1 MSVFDGLRFRK
12 VFSPIHNLDPRIK
25 FIYVIA
31 IFVVAILFNQIIPL
45 LILFVMQIPFVLLA
59 RVQKQWLRSLRGAA
73 FLATFIFV
81 VNVGT
86 TYFTSGY
93 LLTAI
98 NVENAAAMTLR
109 FVVLVESFSVFF
121 LTTSPDHL
129 GLALEESR
137 VPYEFAF
144 AFTTAVR
151 FVPVLA
157 EEAQTIMDAQKAR
170 GLELEKGGLLKRIR
184 NYVPVLIPLIV
195 SAIRRSLELAEAME
209 SRAWGATKKRTNLY
223 LLKLHKGDYSL
234 LSITVGIL
242 LCCCLRSL
250 FCDDPN
256 NNPIII
262 INNSQSN
269 CRSKHWLHRHFF
281 DR

>member
-1 MSVFDGLRFRK
+1 MSVFDGLKFRR
-12 VFSPIHNLDPRIK
+12 VSSPIHNLDPRMK
-25 FIYVIA
+25 FVYVCA
-31 IFVVAILFNQIIPL
+31 VFVVAILFGEILPL
-45 LILFVMQIPFVLLA
+45 IALFLMSIPFVLLA
-59 RVQKQWLRSLRGAA
+59 GVQKEWLRSLRGAA
-73 FLATFIFV
+73 FLAVFIFL
-81 VNVGT
+81 VNIASSF
-86 TYFTSGY
+86 FTSGY
-93 LLTAI
+93 VLTAVA
-98 NVENAAAMTLR
+98 VETAAAMTLR

-129 GLALEESR
+129 GLALEQSR

-170 GLELEKGGLLKRIR
+170 GLELEKGGFLKRIR

-223 LLKLHKGDYSL
+223 ALKLLRGDFALLAINVAVLAVAIYVRLYVPVPSL
-234 LSITVGIL
+234 SQ
-242 LCCCLRSL
+242 L
-250 FCDDPN
+250 F
-256 NNPIII
+256 
-262 INNSQSN
+262 
-269 CRSKHWLHRHFF
+269 LV
-281 DR
+281 

>member
-1 MSVFDGLRFRK
+1 V
-12 VFSPIHNLDPRIK
+12 
-25 FIYVIA
+25 A
-31 IFVVAILFNQIIPL
+31 AILFGEILPL
-45 LILFVMQIPFVLLA
+45 IALFLMSIPFVLLA
-59 RVQKQWLRSLRGAA
+59 GVQKEWLRSLRGAA
-73 FLATFIFV
+73 FLAAFIFL
-81 VNVGT
+81 VNIASS
-86 TYFTSGY
+86 YFTSGY
-93 LLTAI
+93 VLTAVA
-98 NVENAAAMTLR
+98 VETAAAMTLR

-129 GLALEESR
+129 GLALEQTR

-170 GLELEKGGLLKRIR
+170 GLELEKGGFLKRIR

-223 LLKLHKGDYSL
+223 ALKLHRGDFAL
-234 LSITVGIL
+234 LVINVAVLAVAIYVRLYVPVPTLSQ
-242 LCCCLRSL
+242 L
-250 FCDDPN
+250 F
-256 NNPIII
+256 
-262 INNSQSN
+262 
-269 CRSKHWLHRHFF
+269 LV
-281 DR
+281 

>member
-1 MSVFDGLRFRK
+1 MSVFDGLKFRK
-12 VFSPIHNLDPRIK
+12 VYSPIHNLDPRVK
-25 FIYVIA
+25 FIYVCA
-31 IFVVAILFNQIIPL
+31 VFVAAILFGEILPL
-45 LILFVMQIPFVLLA
+45 IALFLMSIPFVLLA
-59 RVQKQWLRSLRGAA
+59 GVQKEWLRSLRGAA
-73 FLATFIFV
+73 FLASFIFL
-81 VNVGT
+81 VNIASSF
-86 TYFTSGY
+86 FTSGY
-93 LLTAI
+93 VLTAVA
-98 NVENAAAMTLR
+98 VETAAAMTLR

-129 GLALEESR
+129 GLALEQTR

-170 GLELEKGGLLKRIR
+170 GLELEKGGFLKRIR

-223 LLKLHKGDYSL
+223 ALKLHRGDFAL
-234 LSITVGIL
+234 LAINVAVLAVAIYVRLYVPVPTLSQ
-242 LCCCLRSL
+242 L
-250 FCDDPN
+250 F
-256 NNPIII
+256 
-262 INNSQSN
+262 
-269 CRSKHWLHRHFF
+269 LV
-281 DR
+281 

>member
-1 MSVFDGLRFRK
+1 MSVFDGLKFRK
-12 VFSPIHNLDPRIK
+12 VYSPIHNLDPRMK
-25 FIYVIA
+25 FVYVIA
-31 IFVVAILFNQIIPL
+31 IFIAAILLGSIIPL
-45 LILFVMQIPFVLLA
+45 LALFLFQIPFVLLA
-59 RVQKQWLRSLRGAA
+59 RVQKQWLRSLRGAV
-73 FLATFIFV
+73 FLATFIFI
-81 VNVGT
+81 VNIASSF
-86 TYFTSGY
+86 FTNNY
-93 LLTAI
+93 TITALAL
-98 NVENAAAMTLR
+98 ENATAMTLR

-129 GLALEESR
+129 GLALEQSR

-170 GLELEKGGLLKRIR
+170 GLELEKGNFMKRIR

-223 LLKLHKGDYSL
+223 ALKLHKGDFAL
-234 LSITVGIL
+234 LAIIIGIL
-242 LCCCLRSL
+242 ALTFYLY
-250 FCDDPN
+250 
-256 NNPIII
+256 
-262 INNSQSN
+262 
-269 CRSKHWLHRHFF
+269 FF
-281 DR
+281 VQVPTIRGLLGFI

>member
-1 MSVFDGLRFRK
+1 MSVFDGLKFRR
-12 VFSPIHNLDPRIK
+12 VHSPIHNLDPRMK
-25 FIYVIA
+25 FIYVCA
-31 IFVVAILFNQIIPL
+31 MFVVAILFGQILPL
-45 LILFVMQIPFVLLA
+45 LALFLFPIPFVLLA
-59 RVQKQWLRSLRGAA
+59 GVQKEWLRSLRGAA
-73 FLATFIFV
+73 FLATFIFLI
-81 VNVGT
+81 NIAT
-86 TYFTSGY
+86 TFFTSGY
-93 LLTAI
+93 VLAAA

-129 GLALEESR
+129 GLALEQTH

-170 GLELEKGGLLKRIR
+170 GLELEKGGFLKRIR

-223 LLKLHKGDYSL
+223 ALKLHRGDFAL
-234 LSITVGIL
+234 LAITIGIL
-242 LCCCLRSL
+242 IASFYVWIFVPL
-250 FCDDPN
+250 PT
-256 NNPIII
+256 I
-262 INNSQSN
+262 SQ
-269 CRSKHWLHRHFF
+269 FF
-281 DR
+281 

>member
-1 MSVFDGLRFRK
+1 MSIFDGLRFRK
-12 VFSPIHNLDPRIK
+12 VYSPIHNLDPRIK

-31 IFVVAILFNQIIPL
+31 VFVAAIIFTQIIPL
-45 LILFVMQIPFVLLA
+45 VFLFFLQIPFVLLA
-59 RVQKQWLRSLRGAA
+59 RVQRQWLRSLRGAA
-73 FLATFIFV
+73 FLAAFIFTINV
-81 VNVGT
+81 VT
-86 TYFTSGY
+86 TYFTTGY
-93 LLTAI
+93 VLTAV
-98 NVENAAAMTLR
+98 NVETAASMTLR

-129 GLALEESR
+129 GLALEQTR

-223 LLKLHKGDYSL
+223 LLKLHRGDFVL
-234 LSITVGIL
+234 LSIAMGVLVVAVYVRLFVFIPL
-242 LCCCLRSL
+242 LSSFL
-250 FCDDPN
+250 
-256 NNPIII
+256 
-262 INNSQSN
+262 
-269 CRSKHWLHRHFF
+269 
-281 DR
+281 

>member
-1 MSVFDGLRFRK
+1 MSVFDGKFRK
-12 VFSPIHNLDPRIK
+12 VYSPIHNLDPRVK
-25 FIYVIA
+25 FIYVCA
-31 IFVVAILFNQIIPL
+31 VFVAAILFGEILPL
-45 LILFVMQIPFVLLA
+45 IALFLMSIPFVLLA
-59 RVQKQWLRSLRGAA
+59 GVQKEWLRSLRGAA
-73 FLATFIFV
+73 FLAAFIFL
-81 VNVGT
+81 VNIASSF
-86 TYFTSGY
+86 FTSGY
-93 LLTAI
+93 VLTA
-98 NVENAAAMTLR
+98 VALETAAAMTLR

-129 GLALEESR
+129 GLALEQSR

-170 GLELEKGGLLKRIR
+170 GLELEKGGFLKRIR

-223 LLKLHKGDYSL
+223 ALKLHRGDFAL
-234 LSITVGIL
+234 LVINVAVLAVAIYVRLYVPVPTLSQ
-242 LCCCLRSL
+242 L
-250 FCDDPN
+250 F
-256 NNPIII
+256 
-262 INNSQSN
+262 
-269 CRSKHWLHRHFF
+269 LV
-281 DR
+281 

>member
-1 MSVFDGLRFRK
+1 MSVFDGLKFRK
-12 VFSPIHNLDPRIK
+12 VYSPIHNLDPRVK
-25 FIYVIA
+25 FIYVCA
-31 IFVVAILFNQIIPL
+31 VFVAAILFGEILPL
-45 LILFVMQIPFVLLA
+45 IALFLMSIPFVLLA
-59 RVQKQWLRSLRGAA
+59 GVQKEWLRSLRGAA
-73 FLATFIFV
+73 FLAAFIFL
-81 VNVGT
+81 VNIASSF
-86 TYFTSGY
+86 FTSGY
-93 LLTAI
+93 VLTAVA
-98 NVENAAAMTLR
+98 VETAAAMTLR

-129 GLALEESR
+129 GLALQQSR

-170 GLELEKGGLLKRIR
+170 GLELEKGGFLKRIR

-223 LLKLHKGDYSL
+223 ALKLLRGDFGLLVINVAVLAVAIYVRLYVPVPSL
-234 LSITVGIL
+234 SQ
-242 LCCCLRSL
+242 L
-250 FCDDPN
+250 F
-256 NNPIII
+256 
-262 INNSQSN
+262 
-269 CRSKHWLHRHFF
+269 LV
-281 DR
+281 